1 MQLKIDNLGKKFQYE
16 WIFRNL
22 SYQFEAGQSYT
33 IIGANGS
40 GKSTLLQV
48 IAGILSPSHGNIT
61 YQADNQI
68 ISPEKWFR
76 HLAFASP
83 YLELVE
89 EFTLLELVKFHTQFK
104 PFKNQLKISEFIEI
118 LGLEKSRH
126 KPLKYFSSGMKQRVK
141 LGLAFYSDTSILLL
155 DEPTSNLDT
164 QGIDWYKR
172 EIEQNIANRVVII
185 CSNQAYEYDFCDNLL
200 NINEF
205 K

>member
-1 MQLKIDNLGKKFQYE
+1 MNGF
-16 WIFRNL
+16 FV
-22 SYQFEAGQSYT
+22 
-33 IIGANGS
+33 IGANGS

-48 IAGILSPSHGNIT
+48 IAGILSPSDGSIT
-61 YQADNQI
+61 YQTDNQV

-89 EFTLLELVKFHTQFK
+89 EFTLVELVKFHCQFK
-104 PFKNQLKISEFIEI
+104 SFKNQLNPQDFIQL
-118 LGLEKSRH
+118 LGLEKS
-126 KPLKYFSSGMKQRVK
+126 KNKALKYFSSGMKQRLK
-141 LGLAFYSDTSILLL
+141 LGLAFYADTPILLL
-155 DEPTSNLDT
+155 DEPTSNLDA

-172 EIEQNIANRVVII
+172 EILQSIAQRLVII
-185 CSNQAYEYDFCDNLL
+185 CSNQPYEYDFCDNLL